1 MGDKILHKYIP
12 NITPHFAFLTTHILI
27 LLRFLARLTTENH
40 GFLLHQQLLH
50 NFHRVTHPLSQTYHI
65 ALSIIFFCFS
75 HSTVYAPDFVKLF
88 IK

>member
-65 ALSIIFFCFS
+65 ALWQRELQNPHLHFFPTCS
-75 HSTVYAPDFVKLF
+75 GKS
-88 IK
+88 